1 MFHLLKKLF
10 RSKSDLDILSQ
21 SDLNTILSILKLY
34 PVKVTVKN
42 NSTVLFLVNT
52 RLYRI
57 YAKSRIFYLV
67 NGGNSKEFLF
77 LSTLTKELTIL
88 LGEL

>member
-57 YAKSRIFYLV
+57 YAKSRIFYL
-67 NGGNSKEFLF
+67 S
-77 LSTLTKELTIL
+77 
-88 LGEL
+88 